1 MGQMRRL
8 SLGLLLVLIGVQAF
22 AQKQEGIHKGMFRA
36 QGTVAIGIDIHKY
49 TKEQRYYI
57 YGEGEYLLS
66 DHIGVNGSAWFNIGS
81 SVHRLV
87 PLGTPEEE
95 GKVHSA
101 LAGPV
106 FHAFTGRPLDLYVGI
121 QPGFSLTVA
130 RTVSPFDGV
139 QESVQL
145 SPTASFHGGV
155 AYYGSFFHLFAQAR
169 YLRTQHTNINDIR
182 QFNDLRLCIGLGFNF
197 N

>member
-1 MGQMRRL
+1 MRHL
-8 SLGLLLVLIGVQAF
+8 SIGLVLMLLCTQAF
-22 AQKQEGIHKGMFRA
+22 AQKKEGIHKGMFRT
-36 QGTVAIGIDIHKY
+36 QGTVALGIDINKV

-57 YGEGEYLLS
+57 YGESEYLLS

-81 SVHRLV
+81 SEHRLI

-95 GKVHSA
+95 GYVHSA

-106 FHAFTGRPLDLYVGI
+106 FHAFSNQPLDLYVGI

-130 RTVSPFDGV
+130 RTVAPFDGV
-139 QESVQL
+139 QESIQL
-145 SPTASFHGGV
+145 SPTATVHGGV

-169 YLRTQHTNINDIR
+169 YVRTQHTNINDIR

-197 N
+197 F

>member
-1 MGQMRRL
+1 MGQMKKL
-8 SLGLLLVLIGVQAF
+8 SIGLVLILLGIQAF
-22 AQKQEGIHKGMFRA
+22 AQKKEGIHKGMFRT
-36 QGTVAIGIDIHKY
+36 QGTVALGIDINKN

-57 YGEGEYLLS
+57 YGEAEYLLS
-66 DHIGVNGSAWFNIGS
+66 DHIGVNGSVWANLGS
-81 SVHRLV
+81 SERRLI

-95 GKVHSA
+95 GYVHSI

-130 RTVSPFDGV
+130 RTIAPFDGV
-139 QESVQL
+139 QETMQL
-145 SPTASFHGGV
+145 SPTATVHGGV

-169 YLRTQHTNINDIR
+169 YVRTQHTTLNDIR
-182 QFNDLRLCIGLGFNF
+182 QFSDLRLCIGLGFNF